1 MTTVAP
7 TTIRR
12 LVRMTFRENALEE
25 FLELFHRSK
34 NQIRSRPGCL
44 HLELWQDA
52 GAPHICTTYSIW
64 ESQDYLDE
72 YRRSELFG
80 QIWPA
85 TKTLFAEAP
94 VAFSV
99 HQAVVVE

>member
-1 MTTVAP
+1 MTSPNP
-7 TTIRR
+7 TPIRR
-12 LVRMTFRENALEE
+12 LVRMTFREDALPE
-25 FLELFHRSK
+25 FMELFHRSK
-34 NQIRSRPGCL
+34 QQIRNRPGCL

-52 GAPHICTTYSIW
+52 GAPHICTTFSIW
-64 ESQDYLDE
+64 ESQEYLDQ

-80 QIWPA
+80 QVWPA

-99 HQAVVVE
+99 QQVVVV